1 MRSLPFLLLA
11 GLPVLLASRAQ
22 AQTSFS
28 IGPRVGLNVA
38 TYHFPVKPIIGTIG
52 YRPGFEA
59 GLAANLGRGHFA
71 LQAAA
76 LYSQKG
82 FTQRYTADYR
92 TSNNVSMGTVDAE
105 FRNRL
110 HYLTIPLSF
119 AYTQGSDGQG
129 AQVFAGP
136 YLGVLLGGRYET
148 TETPRDGSEPLTYG
162 GAITPISG
170 TAADFAYH
178 AQRFDVGL
186 QAGLGYRYRSL
197 LLQANYSLSLRSLA
211 VGYSYNGVTSSNPV
225 HYNRAFQ
232 GSLTYL
238 FGKQG

>member
-1 MRSLPFLLLA
+1 MRILPLLLA
-11 GLPVLLASRAQ
+11 GLPLLLAHQAQ
-22 AQTSFS
+22 AQTSFG

-38 TYHFPVKPIIGTIG
+38 TFHYPEKPIIGTIG

-71 LQAAA
+71 LQAAV

-82 FTQRYTADYR
+82 FTQRYTADVR
-92 TSNNVSMGTVDAE
+92 TGNNVPTSTADAE
-105 FRNRL
+105 YRNRL
-110 HYLTIPLSF
+110 HYLTIPLSL

-148 TETPRDGSEPLTYG
+148 ILTPRDGSTPLTFG
-162 GAITPISG
+162 GAITPISS
-170 TAADFAYH
+170 TARDFEYY
-178 AQRFDVGL
+178 AQHFDVGL
-186 QAGLGYRYRSL
+186 QAGLGYRYQGL
-197 LLQANYSLSLRSLA
+197 LLQVNYSLGLRSLA
-211 VGYSYNGVTSSNPV
+211 NSYLYNGVSGSNPAY
-225 HYNRAFQ
+225 YNRAFQ